1 MIHRPRLWDVISVRV
16 RWAVRALLVLAFT
29 LPVSAQSQESTT
41 LPAPGFDLN
50 DMRVKVQT
58 KATDMNIRRR
68 ASPREMDADRRGIQY
83 MQKAGYDPKALVTF
97 LERMRAKDETELH
110 NVLAMFQTHPPTAER
125 IRSIQEA
132 ITSSEPLTNSHLDTT
147 AELQQI
153 KALLIRNE
161 SLNGE
166 KE

>member
-1 MIHRPRLWDVISVRV
+1 
-16 RWAVRALLVLAFT
+16 
-29 LPVSAQSQESTT
+29 
-41 LPAPGFDLN
+41 
-50 DMRVKVQT
+50 
-58 KATDMNIRRR
+58 
-68 ASPREMDADRRGIQY
+68 

-97 LERMRAKDETELH
+97 LERMRGKEETELN
-110 NVLAMFQTHPPTAER
+110 NVLAMFQTHPPTPER

>member
-1 MIHRPRLWDVISVRV
+1 
-16 RWAVRALLVLAFT
+16 
-29 LPVSAQSQESTT
+29 
-41 LPAPGFDLN
+41 
-50 DMRVKVQT
+50 
-58 KATDMNIRRR
+58 
-68 ASPREMDADRRGIQY
+68 
-83 MQKAGYDPKALVTF
+83 
-97 LERMRAKDETELH
+97 MRAKDETELK
-110 NVLAMFQTHPPTAER
+110 NVLAMFQTHLPTAER

-132 ITSSEPLTNSHLDTT
+132 ITSSEPLTNSHVDTT

>member
-1 MIHRPRLWDVISVRV
+1 ML
-16 RWAVRALLVLAFT
+16 
-29 LPVSAQSQESTT
+29 
-41 LPAPGFDLN
+41 
-50 DMRVKVQT
+50 
-58 KATDMNIRRR
+58 
-68 ASPREMDADRRGIQY
+68 
-83 MQKAGYDPKALVTF
+83 KAGYDPKALVTF
-97 LERMRAKDETELH
+97 LERMRAKDETELK

-132 ITSSEPLTNSHLDTT
+132 ITSSDPLTNSHLDTT

-161 SLNGE
+161 SPNGE

>member
-1 MIHRPRLWDVISVRV
+1 
-16 RWAVRALLVLAFT
+16 
-29 LPVSAQSQESTT
+29 
-41 LPAPGFDLN
+41 
-50 DMRVKVQT
+50 
-58 KATDMNIRRR
+58 
-68 ASPREMDADRRGIQY
+68 

-97 LERMRAKDETELH
+97 LERMRAKDETELK
-110 NVLAMFQTHPPTAER
+110 NVLAMLQTHPPNAER

-132 ITSSEPLTNSHLDTT
+132 IASSEPLTNPHLDTT

-161 SLNGE
+161 SPHGE